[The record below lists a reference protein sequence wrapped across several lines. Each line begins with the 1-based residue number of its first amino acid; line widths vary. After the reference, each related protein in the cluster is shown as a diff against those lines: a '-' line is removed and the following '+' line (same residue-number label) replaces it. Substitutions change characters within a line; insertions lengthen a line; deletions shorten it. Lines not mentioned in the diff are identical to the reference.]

1 MALAQLLANHSRD
14 LTATINHQN
23 SVKQDNVD
31 RKANDLEEKF
41 QHVKDSIEGAG
52 GEITALAGAY
62 HMGRKI
68 YQKVQ
73 AKRAELKAKAN
84 NPTQSDGDGRATDAS
99 QNSGAPE
106 PEAGTEE
113 SGATTSA
120 DAEDARTTQ
129 AQATEEA
136 QPDAQPIADEPAEAT
151 QPSAGAGEDTITDET
166 ENIGGGSRYQLGDDD
181 AIPGSASKQPSGDLS
196 RNLASDDSPQTTIAK
211 TGGVDDSNSG
221 LAKVGELADPDAPG
235 EGMIQRGLTKV
246 SNVGDDLM
254 GGVRNVGKK
263 IASKVGATI
272 GEDALSG
279 GLETASTV
287 LDTLGPI
294 GEVAGVIT
302 GLVGLFEG
310 IGHKKKDVGE
320 TGQEATSSAQVSA
333 GVDTSA
339 LTEQSAQSVGTQ
351 V

>member
-1 MALAQLLANHSRD
+1 MSLANLLAQHSRD
-14 LTATINHQN
+14 LTAGIQHQN
-23 SVKQDNVD
+23 AVEQDNVD

-73 AKRAELKAKAN
+73 AKRAQLKAKAE
-84 NPTQSDGDGRATDAS
+84 NPTQPDEDGRAKDAS

-106 PEAGTEE
+106 PEPGTQE
-113 SGATTSA
+113 SGATASA
-120 DAEDARTTQ
+120 DAEDART
-129 AQATEEA
+129 AQANEEA
-136 QPDAQPIADEPAEAT
+136 QPDTQPTADEPSEAT
-151 QPSAGAGEDTITDET
+151 QSSAGAGEDTITDQT
-166 ENIGGGSRYQLGDDD
+166 ENIGGGSRYQLGEEDR
-181 AIPGSASKQPSGDLS
+181 IPGTASNQPSGDLS
-196 RNLASDDSPQTTIAK
+196 RNLASDDSPETTIAK

-221 LAKVGELADPDAPG
+221 IAKVGELADSDAPG
-235 EGMIQRGLTKV
+235 QGLIQRGLTKAG
-246 SNVGDDLM
+246 NVGDDIM
-254 GGVRNVGKK
+254 GGIKNVGRK
-263 IASKVGATI
+263 IAGKFASI
-272 GEDALSG
+272 GGDAVEG

-287 LDTLGPI
+287 LDALGPI

-310 IGHKKKDVGE
+310 LGHKKKDVAQ
-320 TGQEATSSAQVSA
+320 TGQEATSSATVSA

-339 LTEQSAQSVGTQ
+339 LTEQTAQSVGTQ

>member
-23 SVKQDNVD
+23 SVEQDNVD

-73 AKRAELKAKAN
+73 AKRAELKAKAE
-84 NPTQSDGDGRATDAS
+84 NPTQTDGDGRASDAS
-99 QNSGAPE
+99 QNSGATEPE
-106 PEAGTEE
+106 PGTEE
-113 SGATTSA
+113 QGAKTSA
-120 DAEDARTTQ
+120 DAEDART
-129 AQATEEA
+129 AQANEEA
-136 QPDAQPIADEPAEAT
+136 QPDAQPIADEPSEAT
-151 QPSAGAGEDTITDET
+151 QPSAGAGEDTITDPT

-181 AIPGSASKQPSGDLS
+181 AVPGAPTNQPSGDLS
-196 RNLASDDSPQTTIAK
+196 RNLASDDSPETTIAK

-221 LAKVGELADPDAPG
+221 LAKVGELADGDAPG
-235 EGMIQRGLTKV
+235 QGMVRRGVAKL

-254 GGVRNVGKK
+254 SGVRNVGKK
-263 IASKVGATI
+263 IASKVGASL
-272 GEDALSG
+272 GEDAVST
-279 GLETASTV
+279 GLGTASTV
-287 LDTLGPI
+287 LDALGPI

-310 IGHKKKDVGE
+310 IGHKKKDVE
-320 TGQEATSSAQVSA
+320 QTGQEATSSAQVSA